1 MARSTASTVGE
12 YLAGLPE
19 DRRAVVL
26 AVRNH
31 VLRHLPAGYEE
42 TMNWGAISYEVPLE
56 RYPRT
61 YNGQPLSFAALAA
74 QKNYYALYLMCVYEG
89 SEHGRILRDAY
100 AAMGKQPDVGKS
112 CIRFRSPDDLP
123 LDAIGGIIASLP
135 PEAYIRWHEA
145 ARQRR

>member
-1 MARSTASTVGE
+1 MARSTASTVDE

-19 DRRAVVL
+19 ERRAVVS
-26 AVRNH
+26 AVREM
-31 VLRHLPAGYEE
+31 VLRNLPAGYQE

-56 RYPRT
+56 RYPTT

-74 QKNYYALYLMCVYEG
+74 QKNHYALYLMCVYEG
-89 SEHGRILRDAY
+89 SEQGRILRDAY
-100 AAMGKQPDVGKS
+100 AAMGKKPDVGKS
-112 CIRFRSPDDLP
+112 CIRFKSLDDLP

-135 PEAYIRWHEA
+135 PDAYIRWYEA